1 MLQIAAYLQHIC
13 CTWQFLKNYE
23 CSKNETPDMVS
34 LESNY
39 TSYQI
44 SWCCS
49 NQKCC
54 CNMLQQPEV
63 LQQHVS
69 KLCNVKLWLLVHFYM
84 LYWSG
89 RLPLWSKQQY
99 AANCSILQHI
109 CSTSIGRGFKLRKVC
124 QTWVPIVFLLCL
136 LIWKARPLIQVTV
149 CCKLQHICSTF
160 VANGDFSKIMNSV
173 KMKLRV

>member
-1 MLQIAAYLQHIC
+1 MKLSIMYLWSLIILPTKFYDAAATRSAAAI
-13 CTWQFLKNYE
+13 
-23 CSKNETPDMVS
+23 
-34 LESNY
+34 
-39 TSYQI
+39 
-44 SWCCS
+44 CCS

-54 CNMLQQPEV
+54 SNV
-63 LQQHVS
+63 LQN
-69 KLCNVKLWLLVHFYM
+69 CENVKLRLLVHFYM

-89 RLPLWSKQQY
+89 RLPLWSKKQY

-109 CSTSIGRGFKLRKVC
+109 CSTSIGPRFKLRKVC
-124 QTWVPIVFLLCL
+124 QTWVASVVLHCQS
-136 LIWKARPLIQVTV
+136 IWKAPLLIQVTV